1 MTPSRPQLKGSI
13 PLILFGVPLHNL
25 TFASTL
31 ERIDELIATEH
42 SKLVATANLDFHRV
56 AAEDPEMQRILFDAD
71 IMMADGHP
79 IVKLSPFFGPRL
91 KERVTGSDITPMLA
105 EHAAKKGHRLFFLGA
120 APGVA
125 QQAADIL
132 TKRHPGLNV
141 VGCYSPDKAD
151 VISMKSDVILQK
163 LEETKPDVMLV
174 AFGAPKQEKWI
185 QMHRGEWKVP
195 VSMGIGGSLDFI
207 AGAQMRSPVWMQKL
221 GLEWLGR
228 MLANPKRLAG
238 RYLQDGLFLLRA
250 IIRLLA
256 IRLSPRGKLA
266 VRLDQTPEGKNLSGL
281 NSIYAVMKS
290 VKTLEEGELEAARLL
305 ELAAGK
311 NLVVMPES
319 VAWLT
324 SVELG
329 ILVYLAGRLRKK
341 NRTMLVYATSRRIER
356 LLYAQGLKR
365 CFPIANKPSGII
377 RKLERRTAESTTGS
391 VERDDAN
398 MLTVHLPA
406 ELTAVNR
413 EALATLLFKTWQE
426 GAAPS
431 KIRVDASPMRYIDS
445 AGLSLLVDLK
455 KRAEEELITVS
466 FAGCSEVVKQI
477 IHVNN
482 LNDLIGK

>member
-1 MTPSRPQLKGSI
+1 MTGETYKTKGAI

-42 SKLVATANLDFHRV
+42 SRLVATANLDFHRV

-79 IVKLSPFFGPRL
+79 IVRLSPFFGPRL

-132 TKRHPGLNV
+132 TERHPGLNV

-151 VISMKSDVILQK
+151 VISMQSDVILQK

-238 RYLQDGLFLLRA
+238 RYFHDGLFLLRA
-250 IIRLLA
+250 ILRLML
-256 IRLSPRGKLA
+256 IRLSPCGKLA
-266 VRLDQTPEGKNLSGL
+266 VPLDQTPEGKNLSGL
-281 NSIYAVMKS
+281 NSVYAEMKS
-290 VKTLEEGELEAARLL
+290 VKTLEEGELEAARLV

-319 VAWLT
+319 TVWLS

-329 ILVYLAGRLRKK
+329 ILVYLAGRLRKE
-341 NRTMLVYATSRRIER
+341 NRTLLVYAPSRRIER
-356 LLYAQGLKR
+356 LLNAQGLKR
-365 CFPIANKPSGII
+365 CFPIAIKPSGII
-377 RKLERRTAESTTGS
+377 RKLERRTSESTTGS

-406 ELTAVNR
+406 ELTASNTKQVSEMVFNSWLDGGHPKKVLV
-413 EALATLLFKTWQE
+413 E
-426 GAAPS
+426 
-431 KIRVDASPMRYIDS
+431 ASPLRYIDS
-445 AGLSLLVDLK
+445 AGLSLLVALK
-455 KRAEEELITVS
+455 HRAAQEQAPALFTG
-466 FAGCSEVVKQI
+466 FSEVVKQI